1 MGVSKNRGTKNGWF
15 IMENPIKMDD
25 LGVPLF
31 SETSISTGDRRISG
45 CHQQYV
51 NPKDPEG
58 GVLYPAQRFVG
69 ISYEAWHL
77 LCDGENI
84 PINWHSNGKST
95 RKNVKFTIAVF
106 VPRRLFFCE
115 RGSKSLAVIPGHV
128 EVNNEWVSAIVKDK
142 FSDRNFLDASGEPNL
157 IDHDWMWQD
166 WGMASFFFPLEGAG
180 ES

>member
-1 MGVSKNRGTKNGWF
+1 MIWG
-15 IMENPIKMDD
+15 EN
-25 LGVPLF
+25 PLF

-51 NPKDPEG
+51 NPNDPEG

-77 LCDGENI
+77 FCDGENT

-95 RKNVKFTIAVF
+95 SKNVKFSIAVF

-115 RGSKSLAVIPGHV
+115 RGVSHWPWFQAMWKWTTNGSVLLLKTNSQIATSWMRPG
-128 EVNNEWVSAIVKDK
+128 NPTWSIMTWCDK
-142 FSDRNFLDASGEPNL
+142 IGGWRLL
-157 IDHDWMWQD
+157 
-166 WGMASFFFPLEGAG
+166 FPLEGAG